1 MRPVTLQ
8 TSGVQ
13 DSPVCPM
20 DLYIAPFQATITTV
34 VTGAATYSVQWT
46 LDDVWSPTFNPA
58 TAQWNPLVGMN
69 AAVAD
74 AQETL
79 ISPVTA
85 VRLIQTAG
93 AGSVVA
99 RIAQAGNG
107 L

>member
-8 TSGVQ
+8 TAGVSE
-13 DSPVCPM
+13 SPPCPM
-20 DLYIAPFQATITTV
+20 DVYISPFQATITTR

-46 LDDVWSPTFNPA
+46 NDDVWAADFSAA

-69 AAVAD
+69 AAIAD

-85 VRLIQTAG
+85 VRLIQTVG

-99 RIAQAGNG
+99 RIVQAG
-107 L
+107 LAT